1 MPGRL
6 DGKVAFITG
15 TAGGQGYAAA
25 ELFALEGAKVVG
37 CDVNGERGEQACDRV
52 RAAGGDMVFKR
63 VDLADGDEVAAW
75 FEFGTGSYGGC
86 DILYNNASAFKTPL
100 LEDMTYADWGFTLRN
115 ELDVVYWACKHV
127 FPIMKDAGGGVIL
140 NTSSTAGMVGFPGAG
155 DFAHAATKGGVIA
168 LTRQLAVEG
177 APYHIRANSISP
189 GVIETP
195 LTREKLENPEFKAHV
210 EGLQLI
216 KRIGVPRDVAYCA
229 LYLASDEAT
238 WVTGANFMVDGGRT
252 AW

>member
-1 MPGRL
+1 M
-6 DGKVAFITG
+6 
-15 TAGGQGYAAA
+15 AAA

-37 CDVNGERGEQACDRV
+37 CDLNGDLGEQACGAV
-52 RAAGGDMVFKR
+52 RDAGGDMIFSQ
-63 VDLADGDEVAAW
+63 VDLTDGDQVAAW
-75 FEFGTGSYGGC
+75 FESGVSRFGNC

-100 LEDMTYADWGFTLRN
+100 LEEMTYSDWAFTIRN
-115 ELDVVYWACKHV
+115 ELDIIYWACRHV
-127 FPIMKDAGGGVIL
+127 FSIMRDSDGGVIL
-140 NTSSTAGMVGFPGAG
+140 NTSSTAGLVGFPAAG

-195 LTREKLENPEFKAHV
+195 LTRDKLDDPSFRAHV
-210 EGLQLI
+210 ESLQLI

-229 LYLASDEAT
+229 LYLSSDEAT
-238 WVTGANFMVDGGRT
+238 WVTGANFVIDGGRT